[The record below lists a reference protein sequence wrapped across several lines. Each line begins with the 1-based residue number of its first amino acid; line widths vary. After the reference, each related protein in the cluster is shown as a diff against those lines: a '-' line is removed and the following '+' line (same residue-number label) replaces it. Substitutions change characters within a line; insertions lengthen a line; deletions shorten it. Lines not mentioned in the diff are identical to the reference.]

1 MKKTIITLAL
11 MLGNILTG
19 WCDRSLNILPAP
31 QKIVMGEGTFVVKKG
46 LAIVSTDAN
55 DFSANFLQDKL
66 EEVFDFPI
74 TLTRQSVNEGF
85 IRFETDKG
93 LSEEGYRLDVTAKG
107 ITVYSGRKILWCTNL
122 APTVPLRSLFR

>member
-1 MKKTIITLAL
+1 

-19 WCDRSLNILPAP
+19 WCDSSLNILPAP

-85 IRFETDKG
+85 M
-93 LSEEGYRLDVTAKG
+93 RLNVASPRSVLEQAMKQ
-107 ITVYSGRKILWCTNL
+107 L
-122 APTVPLRSLFR
+122 ADAYVSL

>member
-1 MKKTIITLAL
+1 

-19 WCDRSLNILPAP
+19 WCDSSLNILPAP

-74 TLTRQSVNEGF
+74 TLTRQLVNEGF
-85 IRFETDKG
+85 IRFETDK
-93 LSEEGYRLDVTAKG
+93 SFPEEGYRLDVTAKG
-107 ITVYSGRKILWCTNL
+107 ITIVSATPAGKYYGVQTLL
-122 APTVPLRSLFR
+122 QLFPSEV